1 MVTAS
6 LVAAVLLGAAGQV
19 LFKAGLRPAA
29 TFLAGTATPPVLAGL
44 ACYAL
49 STVLWLRVL
58 REAPLGPAYGF
69 LSLNFIL
76 VPLAARL
83 FLGEPLP
90 PRLMAGSLL
99 IAAGILA
106 SHLP

>member
-1 MVTAS
+1 MITVA
-6 LVAAVLLGAAGQV
+6 LLAAVLLGTAGQV

-49 STVLWLRVL
+49 STLLWLRVL
-58 REAPLGPAYGF
+58 REAPLAMSYGF

-90 PRLMAGSLL
+90 PGLVVGSLL
-99 IAAGILA
+99 IAAGVVI